1 MILAQTPV
9 RPQECAAPRKF
20 MTDHLF
26 QDFEHAEQAKSSKV
40 RQLYEYW
47 ARLRRQGRPGART
60 DFDPTEVPSLLS
72 SLLLGDI
79 QREPFRV
86 FFRLVGTRVAAF
98 SRLDFSGFYL
108 DALDYRGRD
117 SIEWEDCYRRIQA
130 TGSGVVGIN
139 RVSWPD
145 TDRVEYEFAI
155 LPLERGGDFAGSFVA
170 IENYDGIDPHLIPDL
185 PFVRSF
191 PKG

>member
-1 MILAQTPV
+1 
-9 RPQECAAPRKF
+9 
-20 MTDHLF
+20 MTDHPF
-26 QDFEHAEQAKSSKV
+26 QDFAHAEQAKSNKV
-40 RQLYEYW
+40 RQLYAYW
-47 ARLRRQGRPGART
+47 IRLQRHGKPGSRT

-79 QREPFRV
+79 ERDPFRV

-117 SIEWEDCYRRIQA
+117 SIEWEDCYRRIQT
-130 TGSGVVGIN
+130 TGNGVVGVN

-145 TDRVEYEFAI
+145 TGRVEYEFAI
-155 LPLERGGDFAGSFVA
+155 LPLERNGDPTGSFVA

-185 PFVRSF
+185 PIVRSF
-191 PKG
+191 PTG